1 MESSLKG
8 KAKRRHLTTAECA
21 GLTDSSDGSRPL
33 SQPLSVSCDSR
44 DPNHGLYPRTPN
56 KRRRRAS
63 DGQQKN
69 ITAFFPITAT
79 VRVSPQKTARVE
91 TEEETRMK
99 ELEEIDHLADIT
111 EAMWDDG
118 EFESDVT
125 VNNLA
130 EEPAGC
136 SSWGFCSSSPPSHTP
151 KKDSYLEN
159 PVNSSAYH
167 SGCLQTVLQDRNEKY
182 PVEPLPDSHFG
193 LLGVADGQWPSGHIE
208 DLPEEVLRLVFS
220 LLPAADLFR
229 SIGYVCRHWRAII
242 SDVQFLPWKKLYYRY
257 HKEEKLAVEE
267 LNSILMNNHI
277 TQQDD
282 LCLLNMVSYMSGFKH
297 STRVDPEQV
306 LRSVRKHRLFD
317 QAYSCITQRIPS
329 VPQIEGGPSPWSVM
343 AMVLLLATSVWDV
356 WELVDCVHH
365 SGCMCA
371 MGGISEFLWAVA
383 TLLLAMKN
391 NDINISNRIHYNIY
405 YVLYLMEN
413 TSTPSG
419 DHRTEVV
426 RMTPEQLE
434 ITNHSIQRDH
444 VVKIVAFAG
453 TGKTSTLVK
462 YASHHPHLRFLYAAF
477 NKSVQMEAQH
487 RFPSNVECT
496 TVHSMAFKAIGQR
509 YKDLKKLGGNLK
521 PFSVAWVLP
530 KGWGGF
536 IYAKVVTTTINTFCA
551 SADPCISTGHVP
563 DKYTNTKGLVERPD
577 LYKKLKFAS
586 LAQDIWEKMIDLRPT
601 RKTAYHMTHDGYLKL
616 WQLQRPC
623 FDQYDVIFIDEAQD
637 CTPVIMDIMLSQ
649 NCGKILVGDPHQQI
663 YTFRG
668 AVNALHTIS
677 HTHLFY
683 LTQSFRFGPEIAYIG
698 ATILDVC
705 KQVKKT
711 LVGGLQEG
719 SVCGVYTRK
728 GKGSL
733 AILCRSNGTV
743 FSEAVRVAENSPQC
757 KIHIIGGVNSFGLQK
772 IMDIWELMQGDNRK
786 GNIKDPFICNFAG
799 GALGGFMGLKSY
811 AQNTED
817 RELEVKLAVVERY
830 SNRIPQLVNLIYS
843 RAEDSPANADYILGT
858 VHKSKGLEFD
868 TVILTDDFVKVS
880 CQRHI
885 MQKRGIKP
893 AGGIRDDEWNLLY
906 VGVTRAKRN
915 LIITK
920 SIRNI
925 LTLAGEYFLRSELT
939 SALLEKAYPLCCSV
953 RDCPNLLGP
962 ECALSM
968 RKLSVTYTDGCD
980 EGGLLC
986 ALCVEQRVGPMA
998 FLLDSPE
1005 CVRNMHVTEERV
1017 ELPVNIAML
1026 LALL

>member
-1 MESSLKG
+1 MFP
-8 KAKRRHLTTAECA
+8 RRHLTTAECA

-56 KRRRRAS
+56 KRRRRGTCQYSSS

-118 EFESDVT
+118 D
-125 VNNLA
+125 
-130 EEPAGC
+130 
-136 SSWGFCSSSPPSHTP
+136 
-151 KKDSYLEN
+151 
-159 PVNSSAYH
+159 SAYH
-167 SGCLQTVLQDRNEKY
+167 S
-182 PVEPLPDSHFG
+182 VEPLPDSHFG

-391 NDINISNRIHYNIY
+391 NDINISNRWVIHYNIY

-419 DHRTEVV
+419 DHRSE
-426 RMTPEQLE
+426 EQLE

-719 SVCGVYTRK
+719 S
-728 GKGSL
+728 L

-885 MQKRGIKP
+885 MQKRG
-893 AGGIRDDEWNLLY
+893 GIRDDEWNLLY